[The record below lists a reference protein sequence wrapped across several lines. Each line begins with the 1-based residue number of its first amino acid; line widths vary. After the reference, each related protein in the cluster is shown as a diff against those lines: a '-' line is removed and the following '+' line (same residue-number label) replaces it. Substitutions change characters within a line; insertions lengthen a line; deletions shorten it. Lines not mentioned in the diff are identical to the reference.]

1 MGWIPRWYDG
11 KRDLCQS
18 KPSLTTS
25 SSMEL
30 DEKEDVD
37 MMTMVNDDDD
47 DDKRVS
53 SLSKVMRLI
62 SGISPYAQ
70 SLFKKK
76 GKILGKRLMIEEETE
91 SNMMMD
97 EPNSSKFLDVER
109 INKRRRVKPNHVY
122 QFEITTGDSCWRL
135 SETTI
140 TCNPSVPLADK
151 KPVYFDG
158 CIHWLRKDGSILA
171 FNPET
176 EQARLIPI
184 KFPLELSAVANKFLF
199 EATEKELALIS
210 ATEESINVYSLEAI
224 LIDPKWVLVK
234 EIQNGVL
241 HKKTMRCWNVAAYNG
256 KCLVLWQMNKV
267 ACDGDVFGYDLR
279 ANKWEVIGWI
289 PEWCDGYQV
298 FYLFKPSFSSAIEL
312 KQKVDVETMNMVH
325 GDDCKYISTL
335 RKLMSLIEEISP
347 YAKRLFKKKGK
358 RLMTEEETKLKM
370 TVDEPSSS
378 KCLDVMRFSKK
389 RRFLGMEKIN
399 KRKRPVRSAGR
410 SGVVEGFVLYVV
422 TAQYC
427 RNTGEK
433 LPISMVFYDSVFDN
447 MHLLP

>member
-1 MGWIPRWYDG
+1 MMKCTRRSINSHISEDPYFKSNYLSLVGFGLLHNSYYG
-11 KRDLCQS
+11 S
-18 KPSLTTS
+18 K
-25 SSMEL
+25 
-30 DEKEDVD
+30 
-37 MMTMVNDDDD
+37 
-47 DDKRVS
+47 
-53 SLSKVMRLI
+53 
-62 SGISPYAQ
+62 
-70 SLFKKK
+70 SLFCNPFGDSMPFRYTYSLDIKTRFLCSCS
-76 GKILGKRLMIEEETE
+76 GLLLLFMDYLCVANPLTKR
-91 SNMMMD
+91 
-97 EPNSSKFLDVER
+97 
-109 INKRRRVKPNHVY
+109 PNHVY

>member
-1 MGWIPRWYDG
+1 MENLPLHVFEKILLKLDPKSLAMMKCTRRSINSNISEDPYFKSNYLSLVGFGLLHNSYYG
-11 KRDLCQS
+11 S
-18 KPSLTTS
+18 K
-25 SSMEL
+25 
-30 DEKEDVD
+30 
-37 MMTMVNDDDD
+37 
-47 DDKRVS
+47 
-53 SLSKVMRLI
+53 
-62 SGISPYAQ
+62 
-70 SLFKKK
+70 SLFC
-76 GKILGKRLMIEEETE
+76 
-91 SNMMMD
+91 N
-97 EPNSSKFLDVER
+97 PF
-109 INKRRRVKPNHVY
+109 
-122 QFEITTGDSCWRL
+122 GDSMPFRYTYSLDIKTRFLCSCSGL
-135 SETTI
+135 LLLFMDYLCVANPLTKS
-140 TCNPSVPLADK
+140 PSVPLADK

-399 KRKRPVRSAGR
+399 KRKRTVRSAGR
-410 SGVVEGFVLYVV
+410 SGVVEGFLLYVV